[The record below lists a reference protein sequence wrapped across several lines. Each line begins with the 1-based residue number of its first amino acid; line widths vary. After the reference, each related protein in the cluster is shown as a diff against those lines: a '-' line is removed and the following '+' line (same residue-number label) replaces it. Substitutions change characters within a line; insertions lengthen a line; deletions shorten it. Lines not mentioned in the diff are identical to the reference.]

1 MANLR
6 QIDNLMNLSKKLLG
20 ILTLSIA
27 GLSSPVLASDDYQG
41 IYATGFVGANQ
52 VTDIDFGASGT
63 LGFDTGLEVQVGL
76 GYDFGRFRIEGMYGR
91 SGSDFENTTT
101 DSGFVDLISS
111 TWVANVLVDFSYD
124 SKFITSLGV
133 GIGSTKHEITGFDD
147 TVLNTDLIAGVAYKI
162 ADNSYLDMK
171 YTYRIYDDITF
182 GDIKISDESSQS
194 LLAGL
199 RFAF

>member
-1 MANLR
+1 
-6 QIDNLMNLSKKLLG
+6 MNLSKKLLS
-20 ILTLSIA
+20 IFAFSIA
-27 GLSSPVLASDDYQG
+27 GLSSPVLAEDASKG
-41 IYATGFVGANQ
+41 IYASSFIGGTQ
-52 VTDIDFGASGT
+52 VTDIDFGSLGT
-63 LGFDTGLEVQVGL
+63 LGFDAGLAVQGAL

-111 TWVANVLVDFSYD
+111 TWVANVLVDFSND
-124 SKFITSLGV
+124 SKFITSVGV